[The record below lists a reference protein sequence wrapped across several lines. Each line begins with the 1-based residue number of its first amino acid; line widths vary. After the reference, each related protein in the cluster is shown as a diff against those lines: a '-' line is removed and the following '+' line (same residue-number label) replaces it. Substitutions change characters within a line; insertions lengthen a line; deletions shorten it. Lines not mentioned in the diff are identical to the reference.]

1 MDWLVLL
8 NHVLLKGV
16 AVQMNLS
23 GRTQRLLEGFVL
35 EVQPVYC
42 KQLRRMRRMRRPP
55 QPESEPIVSACSGLV
70 VRYLLV
76 RAPRRR
82 RRLLLTAAERGVGD
96 ESEHDEEEE

>member
-42 KQLRRMRRMRRPP
+42 KHLRRMRRPP

-76 RAPRRR
+76 RAPRWR

-96 ESEHDEEEE
+96 ESQHDEEEE